1 MNEILDNTFTGEVKL
16 VRASRTKRFLN
27 ALIDQIALYIIVT
40 AFVFLWAL
48 TAEYNES
55 LYLEDE
61 SQLDLMSYVIGWGTT
76 LLFYTLMEGLLKG
89 KTLGKYITRTRALDE
104 HGELLT
110 FSKAFI
116 RSLCR
121 FIPFDALTFLGEKSG
136 LHDRLSK
143 TMVVEDDETV
153 KEHINKYF

>member
-27 ALIDQIALYIIVT
+27 VFIDQLALYFIIL
-40 AFVFLWAL
+40 AFSFLWVS
-48 TAEYNES
+48 TADYNES

-61 SQLDLMSYVIGWGTT
+61 SRFDLMSYVIGWGVT
-76 LLFYTLMEGLLKG
+76 LLFYTLTEGLLKG
-89 KTLGKYITRTRALDE
+89 KTLGKLITQTRALDE
-104 HGELLT
+104 QGELLT
-110 FSKAFI
+110 FSKAFV

-121 FIPFDALTFLGEKSG
+121 LIPFEAFTFLGERPG